1 MITAPSP
8 CRALAELGLAIA
20 SEQVATAAL
29 KAASTAMS
37 PLFLVLSVGGYVSAI
52 VWFGRSLRVL
62 PMGSAYGLWVAL
74 GMASSVLVGV
84 VVFGESM
91 VWSRY
96 LGLVAIAAGAL
107 VLVTA
112 PRADRP

>member
-1 MITAPSP
+1 MDATPRLW
-8 CRALAELGLAIA
+8 RAFAELGLAIA

-29 KAASTAMS
+29 KAASTSMS
-37 PLFLVLSVGGYVSAI
+37 ALFLVLSVSGYVSAM

-62 PMGSAYGLWVAL
+62 PMGLAYGLWVAL

-84 VVFGESM
+84 VLFGEVM
-91 VWSRY
+91 AWSRY
-96 LGLVAIAAGAL
+96 LGLAAIAAGAL

-112 PRADRP
+112 PGTDRP

>member
-1 MITAPSP
+1 MVTTPRLW
-8 CRALAELGLAIA
+8 RALAELGLAIA

-29 KAASTAMS
+29 KAASSSMS
-37 PLFLVLSVGGYVSAI
+37 PLFLVLSVSGYVSAI
-52 VWFGRSLRVL
+52 LWFGGSLRVL
-62 PMGSAYGLWVAL
+62 PMGLAYGLWVAL

-84 VVFGESM
+84 VVFGEAM
-91 VWSRY
+91 AWSRY

-112 PRADRP
+112 SGADRP

>member
-1 MITAPSP
+1 MATDPRP
-8 CRALAELGLAIA
+8 YRALAELGLAIA

-29 KAASTAMS
+29 KAALASMS
-37 PLFLVLSVGGYVSAI
+37 PLFLVLSVCGYVSAI

-62 PMGSAYGLWVAL
+62 PMGLAYGLWVAL

-84 VVFGESM
+84 VVFGEAM
-91 VWSRY
+91 AWSRY

-112 PRADRP
+112 PGADRP

>member
-1 MITAPSP
+1 MATDPP
-8 CRALAELGLAIA
+8 PWRALAELVLAIA
-20 SEQVATAAL
+20 SEQLGTAAL
-29 KAASTAMS
+29 KAASSSMS
-37 PLFLVLSVGGYVSAI
+37 PLFAVLSVSGYVSAI

-62 PMGSAYGLWVAL
+62 PMGLAYGLWVAL

-84 VVFGESM
+84 VVFGEAM
-91 VWSRY
+91 AWSRY

-112 PRADRP
+112 PGADRP

>member
-1 MITAPSP
+1 MDTTPRLW
-8 CRALAELGLAIA
+8 RALVELGLAIG
-20 SEQVATAAL
+20 SEQLGTAAL
-29 KAASTAMS
+29 KAASSSTS
-37 PLFLVLSVGGYVSAI
+37 PLFAVLSVSGYVSAI

-62 PMGSAYGLWVAL
+62 PMGLAYGLWVAL

-84 VVFGESM
+84 VFGEAM
-91 VWSRY
+91 AWSRY

-112 PRADRP
+112 PGADRP

>member
-1 MITAPSP
+1 MAMSP
-8 CRALAELGLAIA
+8 RPWRALAELGLAIA

-37 PLFLVLSVGGYVSAI
+37 PLFLVLLVSGYVSAI

-62 PMGSAYGLWVAL
+62 PMGLAYGLWVAL
-74 GMASSVLVGV
+74 GMTSSVLVGV
-84 VVFGESM
+84 VVFGEAM
-91 VWSRY
+91 AWSRY
-96 LGLVAIAAGAL
+96 LGLAVIAAGAL

-112 PRADRP
+112 PGAARP